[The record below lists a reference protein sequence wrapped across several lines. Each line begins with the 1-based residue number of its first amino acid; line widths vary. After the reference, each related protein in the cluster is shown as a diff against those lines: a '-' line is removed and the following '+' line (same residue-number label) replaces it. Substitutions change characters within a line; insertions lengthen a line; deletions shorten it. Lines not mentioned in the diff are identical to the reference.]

1 MNVVLK
7 AGLSTIQSIS
17 VAKGEQVWWEISV
30 SGDIGFGVL
39 FKKTSTEETGE
50 KVAPETV
57 EKIRRVDPA
66 MEEIRLHLKIRWERR
81 ESRTVEGTWSA
92 RATEPLS
99 LDSTIVFPISGAR
112 RLRLS
117 FTD

>member
-17 VAKGEQVWWEISV
+17 VAKGEQVWWEISA

-57 EKIRRVDPA
+57 EKIQKMLEMLDDLDDVQDVYHNGDLP
-66 MEEIRLHLKIRWERR
+66 EEE
-81 ESRTVEGTWSA
+81 EE
-92 RATEPLS
+92 
-99 LDSTIVFPISGAR
+99 D
-112 RLRLS
+112 
-117 FTD
+117 D

>member
-17 VAKGEQVWWEISV
+17 VAKGEQVWWEISA

-50 KVAPETV
+50 KGAPETV

-66 MEEIRLHLKIRWERR
+66 MEEIRWERR